1 LIHKMKSIC
10 PAVGLIALMIF
21 NLTSPVFSTTLDRD
35 KDFGELENVIL
46 AELHQKNAPG
56 AAIAIVSRNK
66 IVFAKGFGVA
76 SVETNTL
83 ITPDTL
89 FQIGSIT
96 KTFTATV
103 LLTLAEEGKLKTD
116 VPVGNYVKGLTPKI
130 ANLTLH
136 HLLSHT
142 AGIIDEPDEYG
153 GQDESMMASYLH
165 SWKANYIL
173 FDAGEVFS
181 YSNSGFA
188 LAGLVAQ
195 EVTGTPYAD
204 LMVER
209 MFQPLGMTRTTFR
222 PTVAMTYPLAVG
234 HQAKTAETPSVVRPL
249 PNDARLYPA
258 GTMYS
263 SVNEMAR
270 FALAFLNEGNIDG
283 KRVLS
288 PAVIAKMQTQNL
300 KQLSAADDTSYGYG
314 LFMNHH
320 RGVRQLWHEG
330 SMTGYVGSM
339 LLVPEHHFAVI
350 ILCNANG
357 VLLDKTQEK
366 AMELML
372 PLAKNEEL
380 GPKTPLPMSESEMKK
395 YVGIYE
401 QPNRF
406 RIEVLVKEGG
416 LFIKEFNN
424 EMTLTKIGENKF
436 SFKFPQA
443 DKPLEIFIKLGK
455 DGKPLFIHQYVWAFK
470 RRG

>member
-1 LIHKMKSIC
+1 MKRVC
-10 PAVGLIALMIF
+10 LVLGLIALIIF
-21 NLTSPVFSTTLDRD
+21 NLTNPVFSKTLKRG
-35 KDFGELENVIL
+35 KDFSDLEKAIL
-46 AELHQKNAPG
+46 AELKERNAPG
-56 AAIAIVSRNK
+56 AAVAIISHNE
-66 IVFAKGFGVA
+66 IIFAKGFGVA
-76 SVETNTL
+76 NVETNMPV
-83 ITPDTL
+83 TPDTL

-96 KTFTATV
+96 KTFTATA

-116 VPVGNYVKGLTPKI
+116 VPIANYAKGLSPKI
-130 ANLTLH
+130 ANVTLH

-153 GQDESMMASYLH
+153 GQDESMMGTYLR
-165 SWKANYIL
+165 SWKDNYIL

-181 YSNSGFA
+181 YSNPGFA

-195 EVTGTPYAD
+195 EVSGRPYAD
-204 LMVER
+204 LMAER
-209 MFQPLGMTRTTFR
+209 LFQPLGMTRTTFR

-234 HQAKTAETPSVVRPL
+234 HRAKPGERPSVVRPL

-270 FALAFLNEGNIDG
+270 FAIAFLNDGILDG

-288 PAVIAKMQTQNL
+288 PSVIAKMQKPNS
-300 KQLSAADDTSYGYG
+300 KQLSATDDTSYGYG

-320 RGVRQLWHEG
+320 RGVHQLWHEG

-339 LLVPEHHFAVI
+339 LLVPEHHFGVVV
-350 ILCNANG
+350 LCNGDG

-372 PLAKNEEL
+372 PLAPKEVST
-380 GPKTPLPMSESEMKK
+380 PKTSLPVSESEMKK
-395 YVGIYE
+395 YIGIYE

-406 RIEVLVKEGG
+406 KIEILVKENR

-424 EMTLTKIGENKF
+424 EMPLTKIGESRF
-436 SFKFPQA
+436 SFQFPRA
-443 DKPLEIFIKLGK
+443 DKPMEIYIKFGK
-455 DGKPLFIHQYVWAFK
+455 DGEPVFIHQYVWAFK
-470 RRG
+470 RQS